1 MRRVAGGKCLTP
13 IDEGSRSCGSRR
25 QSGLLPRSTSGV
37 LPFGTRSIKVFLS
50 ATRVSNTGPYNDG
63 YADNMSLVLYGPRLY
78 LPLIVR

>member
-1 MRRVAGGKCLTP
+1 
-13 IDEGSRSCGSRR
+13 
-25 QSGLLPRSTSGV
+25 LPRSTSGV